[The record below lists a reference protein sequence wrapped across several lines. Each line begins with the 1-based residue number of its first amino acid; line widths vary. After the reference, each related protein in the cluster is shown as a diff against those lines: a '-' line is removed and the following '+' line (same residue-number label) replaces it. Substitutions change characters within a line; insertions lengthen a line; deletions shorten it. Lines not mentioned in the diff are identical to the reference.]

1 MPLISIIMPVYNAEQ
16 YLASSIE
23 SLLAQTVKDFELLL
37 INDGSKDGSLA
48 ICREYEARD
57 SRIRVFD
64 KPNGGVSSAR
74 NMGLDE
80 AKGEWLMFVDSD
92 DWLTENTLE
101 LCLEHT
107 PEYDV
112 ICFAFRLLFK
122 DKTSCDKPLCTTK
135 DLRDYFKRQIQR
147 RVGMRACG
155 ALYRRSI
162 IADNKIYFN
171 PEIIYGEDWLWA
183 MRVSL
188 CCTKIKSLTHSFCYL
203 YNLMNQSSCTNTMSP
218 RKVIQQLKVLKIIKE
233 NLAQSGRLGDVGIYR
248 KQFRDTRCNV
258 VLDALRVFSPEEI
271 CEHIIEVY
279 DDITFIDRW
288 DVLLADI
295 SIRKKRRLFKFL
307 RYCYANG
314 VRRA

>member
-122 DKTSCDKPLCTTK
+122 DKTS
-135 DLRDYFKRQIQR
+135 
-147 RVGMRACG
+147 
-155 ALYRRSI
+155 
-162 IADNKIYFN
+162 
-171 PEIIYGEDWLWA
+171 
-183 MRVSL
+183 
-188 CCTKIKSLTHSFCYL
+188 
-203 YNLMNQSSCTNTMSP
+203 
-218 RKVIQQLKVLKIIKE
+218 
-233 NLAQSGRLGDVGIYR
+233 
-248 KQFRDTRCNV
+248 
-258 VLDALRVFSPEEI
+258 
-271 CEHIIEVY
+271 
-279 DDITFIDRW
+279 
-288 DVLLADI
+288 
-295 SIRKKRRLFKFL
+295 
-307 RYCYANG
+307 
-314 VRRA
+314 